1 MLNHLRE
8 RITSFLARNHVC
20 VISTS
25 GSLGAW
31 AALARYENDC
41 LALNCRLPRWSD
53 VAYYLEQDPQ
63 VMIIIQDA
71 HSDPLCWLQYRGVAQ
86 VNESTD
92 NQFITIHITPK
103 RIDLLDESRVWGARE
118 TLDL

>member
-1 MLNHLRE
+1 MLNKLRD
-8 RITSFLARNHVC
+8 RVTSFIARNHVC

-31 AALARYENDC
+31 SALAQYENDC
-41 LALNCRLPRWSD
+41 LALNCRLPRWLD
-53 VAYYLEQDPQ
+53 VVYYLEQDPQ

-71 HSDPLCWLQYRGVAQ
+71 HSNQLCWLQYRGVAQ
-86 VNESTD
+86 VTESTND
-92 NQFITIHITPK
+92 QFIAIHITPT
-103 RIDLLDESRVWGARE
+103 RIDLLDESRVWGTRE